1 MAGNKTLK
9 KFKDSKIPKKGT
21 GKTVVE
27 IPIYKEPNTKSEIIG
42 KIAKDQEITW
52 ISKSICDEREQI
64 RCNGNNNFGYII
76 GYDQDVKCN
85 KDIDSIT
92 ENKDSKKKD
101 NNLKIIPDEIVP
113 ISKEEIDFGNEALKE
128 ILFENDIKDDKKNE
142 NNENQNLSTEGD
154 EINKR
159 DDKNKN
165 QEIEKENNKDKEEGN
180 DIFDNFYF
188 EDDVSKIDLVVK
200 ENNRLLDEIFNQME
214 EENKSEKNFNYD
226 EYNDNSVSKAL
237 SSILDVIPGKEKLSG
252 NENLLDALNLIPGGK
267 NSKIYESKKYR
278 RLSLK
283 LEENMIKRSKTI
295 SLKGEKIPKNLPS
308 NNNEAELD
316 SIHSEDEQNEEDKD
330 NNIIEVANDVLDEVA
345 DGLGEV
351 KGSVRLTNGKYNGDK
366 FSPKYYESGWK
377 GGSKA
382 GIKTHNV
389 APIGKVGKTISKVT
403 GPLGLIMSCKN
414 IYDAYKEDGDKFG
427 DKTKIAICEETA
439 SYAAAIKGVSIG
451 SRIGLIIGGPLGG
464 IIGGVIGGLIGSFGG
479 GKIGEEGGKL
489 LTDKKEDKKE
499 DEKEDEKEEEKEDE
513 KKDKKEDKKEE

>member
-52 ISKSICDEREQI
+52 ISKSICDEREWI

-76 GYDQDVKCN
+76 GYDEDIKCN
-85 KDIDSIT
+85 IDINSII
-92 ENKDSKKKD
+92 ENKNYKKKE
-101 NNLKIIPDEIVP
+101 NNFKIIPDEIVP

-128 ILFENDIKDDKKNE
+128 ILFENDIKDDKNNE
-142 NNENQNLSTEGD
+142 NNENPNLSTEVD
-154 EINKR
+154 ENNKSVFS

-165 QEIEKENNKDKEEGN
+165 LEIEKEDNKDKEEGN

-188 EDDVSKIDLVVK
+188 EEDVSKIDLVVN
-200 ENNRLLDEIFNQME
+200 ENNRLLDEILNQIE
-214 EENKSEKNFNYD
+214 EENKSEKIFNYD

-278 RLSLK
+278 RFSLK

-295 SLKGEKIPKNLPS
+295 SLKGEKYPKNLAS

-316 SIHSEDEQNEEDKD
+316 SIQSEDDQNEEDKD
-330 NNIIEVANDVLDEVA
+330 NNMIEVANDVLDEVA
-345 DGLGEV
+345 DGLGKI
-351 KGSVRLTNGKYNGDK
+351 KGSVRFTNGKYNGDK
-366 FSPKYYESGWK
+366 FSPKYYERG
-377 GGSKA
+377 
-382 GIKTHNV
+382 
-389 APIGKVGKTISKVT
+389 
-403 GPLGLIMSCKN
+403 
-414 IYDAYKEDGDKFG
+414 
-427 DKTKIAICEETA
+427 
-439 SYAAAIKGVSIG
+439 
-451 SRIGLIIGGPLGG
+451 
-464 IIGGVIGGLIGSFGG
+464 
-479 GKIGEEGGKL
+479 
-489 LTDKKEDKKE
+489 
-499 DEKEDEKEEEKEDE
+499 
-513 KKDKKEDKKEE
+513 